1 MKFNLETIKK
11 TDELENFAKNLFINE
26 YESKW
31 SNQSV
36 DLADEFD
43 KKVKDKAKELGLD
56 LSLLEQD
63 GECLYFKDD
72 ETYQKST
79 KKIWIEYCDENIF
92 NYEWI

>member
-11 TDELENFAKNLFINE
+11 TDELENFARNLFVSE

-31 SNQSV
+31 SNQNV

-79 KKIWIEYCDENIF
+79 KTIWIEYGGNNIF